1 MIRIIFPLLASVCAL
16 VASAPAAAE
25 PASLSPDAP
34 DSYTVQR
41 GDTLWGISGRFLQQ
55 PWRWPEVWHLNRDQ
69 IRNPHLIFPG
79 QVVILDRSG
88 PTLRIGK
95 RIGEPPVEKL
105 SPKIYEETA
114 NQAIPSIPQHVI
126 QPFLAQPLVVD
137 DERIAGSAAI
147 VATQE
152 NRVVTG
158 MGDTIFAK
166 NVTPG
171 VAVWQVYR
179 QGQKLVDPD
188 TKEILGYEAVHLGTA
203 RVEQDGSPATLKVTS
218 ANVEI
223 GVGDRM
229 LPAEQPGILS
239 FAPHAPSQ
247 AVQGKLLS
255 IYGGVAEGGRNNVVA
270 LNVGKADGVDV
281 GTVLAI
287 YRHRGNIEYKEDG
300 AKEIFALPDHRYG
313 LVFVF
318 RVFNRVSYALVMDT
332 EGSVAIGDRVQQP

>member
-1 MIRIIFPLLASVCAL
+1 MIRIIFPLLASVFAL
-16 VASAPAAAE
+16 VAAPASAE
-25 PASLSPDAP
+25 PAPLAPDAP

-41 GDTLWGISGRFLQQ
+41 GDTLWGISGHFLQQ
-55 PWRWPEVWHLNRDQ
+55 PWRWPEVWRLNRDQ
-69 IRNPHLIFPG
+69 IRNPHLIYPG

-88 PTLRIGK
+88 PYLGIGK
-95 RIGEPPVEKL
+95 RVGAPPVEKL
-105 SPKIYEETA
+105 SPKIHEDTA

-152 NRVVTG
+152 NRVYSGT
-158 MGDTIFAK
+158 GDTIFAK

-171 VAVWQVYR
+171 SKVWQVYR

-203 RVEQDGSPATLKVTS
+203 RVEEDGTPATLKVTS
-218 ANVEI
+218 ALSEI

-229 LPAEQPGILS
+229 LPAEQPGIFS
-239 FAPHAPSQ
+239 YAPHPPGQ

-270 LNVGKADGVDV
+270 LNVGKADGLDV
-281 GTVLAI
+281 GTVLAL
-287 YRHRGNIEYKEDG
+287 YRHRGTIEYKDDG
-300 AKEIFALPDHRYG
+300 SKETFTLPDHRYG

-332 EGSVAIGDRVQQP
+332 DGSVAVGDRVQKP